1 MFLLDYVV
9 SPQLPPAF
17 KTTLPSGIPVLVRHV
32 GPADAPRL
40 KEGFRL
46 ISSLARRRHFP
57 GDELQELGEEQLK
70 LLAQVDQKNYCI
82 WGALNPAKPQEPGIG
97 IARYRRLV
105 EEPSAA
111 DVAITILDQYQG
123 TGAGL
128 LLHAA
133 LHSTAHRNGIRHFYY
148 EVAGENERFIRHLK
162 SLGAEHVGRVVGVTR
177 LRMPVY
183 TRALNV
189 PQYNGSGF
197 KFAQAMRRLTSVR
210 PVAEPAAAAA

>member
-1 MFLLDYVV
+1 MFLVDYIV
-9 SPQLPPAF
+9 SPQLPAAF

-32 GPADAPRL
+32 GRADAPRL

-57 GDELQELGEEQLK
+57 GDDLQELGEEQLK

-82 WGALNPAKPQEPGIG
+82 WGALNPAKPDEPGIG
-97 IARYRRLV
+97 IARYRRLA

-111 DVAITILDQYQG
+111 DVAITVLDQYQG
-123 TGAGL
+123 SGAGL
-128 LLHAA
+128 LLHAC
-133 LHSTAHRNGIRHFYY
+133 LHYTAAHNRIRYFYY
-148 EVAGENERFIRHLK
+148 EVARENERFIRHLK

-183 TRALNV
+183 ARALRV
-189 PQYNGSGF
+189 PVYNPSGF
-197 KFAQAMRRLTSVR
+197 KFSQAMRKVTAGRA
-210 PVAEPAAAAA
+210 VAA

>member
-9 SPQLPPAF
+9 SPSLPPAF
-17 KTTLPSGIPVLVRHV
+17 EAALPGGLPVVVRHV
-32 GPADAPRL
+32 GPADARRL

-57 GDELQELGEEQLK
+57 GEDVRELGEEQLR
-70 LLAQVDQKNYCI
+70 LLEQVDQKNYCI
-82 WGALNPAKPQEPGIG
+82 WGAQNPAKPDEPGIG
-97 IARYRRLV
+97 IARYRRLE

-111 DVAITILDQYQG
+111 DVAITVLDRYQG

-128 LLHAA
+128 LLHAC
-133 LHSTAHRNGIRHFYY
+133 LHYTAAHNRIRHFYY

-183 TRALNV
+183 ARALSV
-189 PQYNGSGF
+189 PVYNPSGF
-197 KFAQAMRRLTSVR
+197 KFSRAMRK
-210 PVAEPAAAAA
+210 VASGRAIAA

>member
-1 MFLLDYVV
+1 MFLLDYIV
-9 SPQLPPAF
+9 SPQLPAAF

-40 KEGFRL
+40 KDGFRL

-57 GDELQELGEEQLK
+57 GDDIRELGAEQLK
-70 LLAQVDQKNYCI
+70 ALEQVDQKNYCI
-82 WGALNPAKPQEPGIG
+82 WGALNPAKVEEPGIG
-97 IARYRRLV
+97 IARYRRIE

-128 LLHAA
+128 LLHAC
-133 LHSTAHRNGIRHFYY
+133 LHYTAAHNKIRHFYY
-148 EVAGENERFIRHLK
+148 DVAGENQRFIRHLQH
-162 SLGAEHVGRVVGVTR
+162 LGAEFQGRVLGMTR

-183 TRALNV
+183 ARALSV
-189 PQYNGSGF
+189 PQYSAAGF
-197 KFAQAMRRLTSVR
+197 KFSQAMRRVSSGR
-210 PVAEPAAAAA
+210 PVAA

>member
-1 MFLLDYVV
+1 MFLLDYLV
-9 SPQLPPAF
+9 SPQLPAAF

-40 KEGFRL
+40 KDGFRL

-57 GDELQELGEEQLK
+57 GDDVRELGAEQLK
-70 LLAQVDQKNYCI
+70 ALEQVDQKNYCI
-82 WGALNPAKPQEPGIG
+82 WGALNPARAEEPGIG
-97 IARYRRLV
+97 IARYRRIE

-128 LLHAA
+128 LLHAC
-133 LHSTAHRNGIRHFYY
+133 LHYTAAHNKIRHFYY
-148 EVAGENERFIRHLK
+148 DVAGENQRFIRHLQH
-162 SLGAEHVGRVVGVTR
+162 LGAEFQGRVLGMTR

-183 TRALNV
+183 ARALSV
-189 PQYNGSGF
+189 PQYSAAGF
-197 KFAQAMRRLTSVR
+197 KFSQAMRRVSSGR
-210 PVAEPAAAAA
+210 AVAA

>member
-1 MFLLDYVV
+1 MFLVDYIV
-9 SPQLPPAF
+9 SPQLPAAF
-17 KTTLPSGIPVLVRHV
+17 KTTLPSGVPVLVRHV

-57 GDELQELGEEQLK
+57 GEDVKELGEEQLRA
-70 LLAQVDQKNYCI
+70 LQQVDQKNYCI
-82 WGALNPAKPQEPGIG
+82 WGALNPAKVEEPGVG
-97 IARYRRLV
+97 IARYRRLE

-128 LLHAA
+128 LLHAC
-133 LHSTAHRNGIRHFYY
+133 LHFTASRNKIRHFYY
-148 EVAGENERFIRHLK
+148 DVSGENERFIRHLQH
-162 SLGAEHVGRVVGVTR
+162 LGAEYMGRVLGLTR

-183 TRALNV
+183 ARALSV
-189 PQYNGSGF
+189 PQYSAAGF
-197 KFAQAMRRLTSVR
+197 KFSQAMRRVTAGR
-210 PVAEPAAAAA
+210 AVAA

>member
-1 MFLLDYVV
+1 MFLLDYLV
-9 SPQLPPAF
+9 SPQLPAAF

-40 KEGFRL
+40 KDGFKL

-57 GDELQELGEEQLK
+57 GDDVRELGAEQLK
-70 LLAQVDQKNYCI
+70 ALEQVDQKNYCI
-82 WGALNPAKPQEPGIG
+82 WGAMNPAKAEEPGIG
-97 IARYRRLV
+97 IARYRRIE

-128 LLHAA
+128 LLHAC
-133 LHSTAHRNGIRHFYY
+133 LHYTAAHNRIRHFYY
-148 EVAGENERFIRHLK
+148 DVAGENQRFIRHLQH
-162 SLGAEHVGRVVGVTR
+162 LGAEFQGRVLGMTR

-183 TRALNV
+183 ARALAV
-189 PQYNGSGF
+189 PQYSAAGF
-197 KFAQAMRRLTSVR
+197 KFSQAMRRVSSGR
-210 PVAEPAAAAA
+210 AVAG

>member
-1 MFLLDYVV
+1 MLLFDYIV
-9 SPQLPPAF
+9 SPHLPDAF

-32 GPADAPRL
+32 GAADAPRL

-46 ISSLARRRHFP
+46 ISTLARRRHFP
-57 GDELQELGEEQLK
+57 GDDLQELGAEQLK

-82 WGALNPAKPQEPGIG
+82 WGALNPAKPDEPGIG
-97 IARYRRLV
+97 IARYRRLP

-111 DVAITILDQYQG
+111 DVAITILDHYQG

-128 LLHAA
+128 LLHAC
-133 LHSTAHRNGIRHFYY
+133 LHATAVRNHIRHFHY

-162 SLGAEHVGRVVGVTR
+162 SLGAEHVGRAIGVTR

-183 TRALNV
+183 ARALKIPV
-189 PQYNGSGF
+189 YNASGF
-197 KFAQAMRRLTSVR
+197 KFSQAMRKLTSVR
-210 PVAEPAAAAA
+210 AVAA